1 VPKPPLQ
8 GHIAFSEPGNVVP
21 PPVREIARVCERHCS
36 KFLYIDRSRTRT
48 SFPKGDT
55 VKDKKPVSNH
65 ESDSVKEFCN
75 KSDAVRERIEAIKRR
90 ITEID
95 NSLLD
100 KRTNRGAIRAVDRDP
115 EKEIKALESE
125 KKDLDRQLQLANQE
139 IQTIFPEEQKRL
151 LASIADGW
159 KRNHESVSGPR
170 KIQMEMSV
178 TRIKGILESMVNSDD
193 SSQAA
198 AAKKLDDEVDAFNK
212 RCSEFRVGYKIPEA
226 SKLGTLIA
234 SDNTADAN
242 KIMKEISRLAEEFRK
257 SMEAEWKRKNPDK
270 AKLLAESQRG

>member
-1 VPKPPLQ
+1 L
-8 GHIAFSEPGNVVP
+8 IAV
-21 PPVREIARVCERHCS
+21 A
-36 KFLYIDRSRTRT
+36 TRT

-55 VKDKKPVSNH
+55 VKEKKPVSID
-65 ESDSVKEFCN
+65 ECDSGKEFCD
-75 KSDAVRERIEAIKRR
+75 KSDSVRERIETIKRR

-95 NSLLD
+95 KALLD
-100 KRTNRGAIRAVDRDP
+100 KRSNRGAIRAVDRDP

-125 KKDLDRQLQLANQE
+125 KKDLDRQVQLANQE
-139 IQTIFPEEQKRL
+139 IQTIFLEEQKRL
-151 LASIADGW
+151 VVSIADGW
-159 KRNHESVSGPR
+159 KDNHEQISGPR
-170 KIQMEMSV
+170 KTQMQMSFKQ
-178 TRIKGILESMVNSDD
+178 IKEILEAMVQFNE

-198 AAKKLDDEVDAFNK
+198 ASKESDDEVDAFNK

-257 SMEAEWKRKNPDK
+257 SMEAEWKSKNPDK
-270 AKLLAESQRG
+270 AKLFAESQRG